1 LREIPDIKKNFER
14 LKGWQWRF
22 GECPSFKYSIEKKFP
37 WGLVEITYNVNNGV
51 IMEAKVYSD
60 CLFPDFITALNES
73 LVGVQYDREGL
84 ELYGNSLLEKWP

>member
-1 LREIPDIKKNFER
+1 M
-14 LKGWQWRF
+14 
-22 GECPSFKYSIEKKFP
+22 
-37 WGLVEITYNVNNGV
+37 EITYNVNNGV